1 MVGSISCVL
10 HSFGIIINR
19 FLFNIPLQAKIPI
32 EWDFKGVKKSRK
44 FKGFKSVKLCNF
56 DPFPDINLDFENFC
70 DFGKLKYPCHHFQ
83 RIHSAL
89 ILHKEL
95 CSCMS
100 HNFSLRYF
108 VNKHGQPVLA
118 TKPSSKTKPRECRTI
133 ALKSNLINHKFY
145 IKGFSSAHFVARIW
159 NFIWVENPKNCL
171 I

>member
-56 DPFPDINLDFENFC
+56 DPFPDINLDFDNFVILESWNNHVTT
-70 DFGKLKYPCHHFQ
+70 FKESTQ
-83 RIHSAL
+83 RLSYT
-89 ILHKEL
+89 K
-95 CSCMS
+95 S
-100 HNFSLRYF
+100 Y
-108 VNKHGQPVLA
+108 VLA
-118 TKPSSKTKPRECRTI
+118 CLITFRWGILWTNMENQFWQQSLVPKPRECRTI